1 MTSDCSRY
9 VCHSPAEI
17 TAKSAA
23 FCPALGVDEVGRKR
37 MRACR
42 GESGGKGR
50 AGTTGMQSHT
60 RARPVAAKC
69 SKHNTA
75 QIMDWMWAS
84 GVSGVTSRV

>member
-1 MTSDCSRY
+1 
-9 VCHSPAEI
+9 
-17 TAKSAA
+17 
-23 FCPALGVDEVGRKR
+23 

-75 QIMDWMWAS
+75 QMDVLDVGFWREWRDVAGLNGS
-84 GVSGVTSRV
+84 QEGRLE